1 MPPTRADMT
10 RRRLLPT
17 RFGDWRGWAG
27 RLALLALLWWMLG
40 GGEAESWR
48 WGVPAI
54 IITALVMPIPDLPLR
69 PVAWL
74 RLLPL
79 ALWLGLRGGIEVAWL
94 ACRPRMQLDTRVIEH
109 RWQRLDD
116 TSGRLF
122 MATLINLLPGTLTVR
137 IDSDRLQV
145 HVLHYRHGIAD
156 RLQRLEGQIDALF
169 GGRHLRNEGSP

>member
-1 MPPTRADMT
+1 MPPTRTDMT
-10 RRRLLPT
+10 RRPLLPT
-17 RFGDWRGWAG
+17 SFGDWRGWAG

-54 IITALVMPIPDLPLR
+54 IVTALVMPIPDLPLR

-94 ACRPRMQLDTRVIEH
+94 ASRPRTQLDTRVIEH

-116 TSGRLF
+116 ASGRLF

-145 HVLHYRHGIAD
+145 HVLHYRDGIAD
-156 RLQRLEGQIDALF
+156 RLQHLEGHVDALF